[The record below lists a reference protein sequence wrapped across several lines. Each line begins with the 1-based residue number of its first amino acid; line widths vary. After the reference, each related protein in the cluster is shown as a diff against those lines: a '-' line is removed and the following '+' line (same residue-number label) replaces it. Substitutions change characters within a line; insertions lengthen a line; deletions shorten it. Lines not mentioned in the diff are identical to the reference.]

1 MRFATIA
8 ITLVATVLSAA
19 PVAAETLLV
28 VRKSDDAI
36 DLVDPGSGARLAA
49 VSLGYAPHEVSVSPD
64 GRLAAVTNYGS
75 REKPGSTLSI
85 VDLEQPRELRRIDLA
100 PHTRP
105 HGVAWFAPDR
115 IAVTTEGSKH
125 VLVVEPESGRIVGA
139 IATGQDIS
147 HMVAVDAGRQ
157 RAYVT
162 NIGSGTT
169 TALDLASNRKLD
181 DLATGAGSEALALTP
196 DGRELWVAARADG
209 HLAIVDTQKLE
220 VTARLPLPGIPI
232 RIAMTPDGRTALV
245 TCAGTAEIVAFDV
258 ATRSERARRKV
269 NAPRAPGAEQR
280 SLARLAPDSVL
291 PIGLLVSSDGA
302 SAFVAATMGDVVV
315 QFDTGSLEPLRS
327 IAVGGEPDGLAVTSV
342 LPKATCHACQPEE
355 KDLK

>member
-1 MRFATIA
+1 MRFATLA
-8 ITLVATVLSAA
+8 LGLLATVLSVA
-19 PVAAETLLV
+19 PAAAETLLV
-28 VRKSDDAI
+28 VRKSDAAI
-36 DLVDPGSGARLAA
+36 DLIDPGSGARLAS

-64 GRLAAVTNYGS
+64 GRLAAVSNYGS
-75 REKPGSTLSI
+75 REQPGSTLSI

-115 IAVTTEGSKH
+115 VAVTTEGSKH
-125 VLVVEPESGRIVGA
+125 LLIVEPESGRIVSA
-139 IATGQDIS
+139 IATDQDVS
-147 HMVAVDAGRQ
+147 HMVVVDAGGQ

-162 NIGSGTT
+162 NIASGTT
-169 TALDLASNRKLD
+169 TALDLAAGRKLT

-196 DGRELWVAARADG
+196 DGRELWVAARAAG
-209 HLAIVDTQKLE
+209 ELVIVNTHKPE

-232 RIAMTPDGRTALV
+232 RIAITPDGRTALV

-258 ATRSERARRKV
+258 ATRSERARRRVDVPK
-269 NAPRAPGAEQR
+269 APGADQR

-291 PIGLLVSSDGA
+291 PIGLLISGDGA

-315 QFDTGSLEPLRS
+315 QFATKSLEPLRT
-327 IAVGGEPDGLAVTSV
+327 IGVGGEPDGLAVTAV
-342 LPKATCHACQPEE
+342 LPKATCHACEPAP
-355 KDLK
+355 DRN

>member
-181 DLATGAGSEALALTP
+181 DLATGAGSEALALTT

-220 VTARLPLPGIPI
+220 VTGRLPLPGIPI